1 MESPKPRLTIV
12 IPVYNRRKEII
23 RVLESARRQTLRP
36 LRIIVADN
44 GSGDGTPE
52 AAEEWIRSNADSLL
66 DVRLL
71 HEPEKGAWKARA
83 SGEREADTEFI
94 SFFDSD
100 DEMLPGYASS
110 IVEGFDRN
118 PSADLLIWSRIYKYD
133 DGRIRRPAFIRR
145 RPVANQAVHSTICSE
160 TFAARTPFFLS
171 AGKWENAAVPV
182 WDDWVLGMKMLLC
195 KPGIAFLDCHLGII
209 HAHGDSITGDSFSPK
224 AGLWETA
231 VENVREYGKRLSP
244 RARKRLDFLLDYK
257 LAVLAGH
264 YRREGNAAASQKIM
278 KSLENMP
285 LSPVQRA
292 ALKFACRYTA
302 AGLRGC
308 ARILS
313 PLLREP

>member
-1 MESPKPRLTIV
+1 MENPKPRLSIV
-12 IPVYNRRKEII
+12 IPVYNRRTGII

-44 GSGDGTPE
+44 GSDDGTPE
-52 AAEEWIRSNADSLL
+52 AAAEWIRANAGPLL
-66 DVRLL
+66 EIRLL
-71 HEPEKGAWKARA
+71 HEPGKGAWRARA
-83 SGEREADTEFI
+83 CGEREADTEFI

-133 DGRIRRPAFIRR
+133 DGRIRRPAFIRS

-195 KPGIAFLDCHLGII
+195 KPSIAYLDCHLGII
-209 HAHGDSITGDSFSPK
+209 HAHGDSITGDSFSSK
-224 AGLWETA
+224 NGLWETA

-264 YRREGNAAASQKIM
+264 YRLEGNAAASQKIM
-278 KSLENMP
+278 KALRN
-285 LSPVQRA
+285 SPMAPAQHA
-292 ALKFACRYTA
+292 ALAFACRYTA

-308 ARILS
+308 ARF
-313 PLLREP
+313 LRPFLHEP